1 MWIVRTK
8 DKDVVGFTLPMGVTD
23 KEKAKPIR
31 EEYGNYSGWGS
42 PYPDSSYE
50 IILTGE
56 LHSKFPYLTYE
67 SEPLWVDFVGL
78 SLRDDYMVGYEVAKK
93 GE

>member
-1 MWIVRTK
+1 MWIVCTK
-8 DKDVVGFTLPMGVTD
+8 TDDIIGFTLPMGVSN
-23 KEKAKPIR
+23 KEDAKPIR
-31 EEYGNYSGWGS
+31 EEYGNYDGWGS

-67 SEPLWVDFVGL
+67 SEPLWVDFIDQSL
-78 SLRDDYMVGYEVAKK
+78 S
-93 GE
+93 